1 MKYEHLLKNHHL
13 KATPQRLAI
22 MQLMH
27 HSGHINIDELY
38 QAIREKFSSISL
50 ATLYKN
56 VHTMLEAALIREV
69 KIPGQK
75 TKYELEKGDH
85 AHVMC
90 KSCGE
95 LKDIAYNTAPLL
107 KESMIIS
114 QYKAEEVSI
123 VISGICPECQ
133 NLGFF
138 SEVNF
143 HYRTGKRVLRRY
155 CKSS

>member
-1 MKYEHLLKNHHL
+1 MKHEHLLKSHQL
-13 KATPQRLAI
+13 KVTPQRIAI
-22 MQLMH
+22 IGLMDH
-27 HSGHINIDELY
+27 AGHINIDELY

-56 VHTMLEAALIREV
+56 VNTMLEVSLIREV

-75 TKYELEKGDH
+75 TKYEIEKESH

-95 LKDIAYNTAPLL
+95 LKDVEYNPQPLL
-107 KESMIIS
+107 QKSMEMS
-114 QYKAEEVSI
+114 HYRADEVSI

-133 NLGFF
+133 
-138 SEVNF
+138 
-143 HYRTGKRVLRRY
+143 K
-155 CKSS
+155 K